1 VSYNII
7 TNKCAE
13 QLKMSKQLASII
25 LGVTA
30 LLTVIGIYFNQQQ
43 QAANKAIDAE
53 SARKSKELIQK
64 IEAFENQQKGSG
76 QARSAA
82 LRGFTGG
89 R

>member
-1 VSYNII
+1 
-7 TNKCAE
+7 
-13 QLKMSKQLASII
+13 MSKQLASIL

-30 LLTVIGIYFNQQQ
+30 LLTIMGIYLNQQQ
-43 QAANKAIDAE
+43 QAANKALDAE
-53 SARKSKELIQK
+53 SARKSKDLIGQ
-64 IEAFENQQKGSG
+64 IETFENQQKGSR